1 LGRPP
6 VPPLLGVGVLWSPGD
21 RAGAWRRTARARGG
35 RCRERWTSGGVSSA
49 GSSGWPR
56 RRRTGTAG
64 PTCWRTEQSREVRRA
79 RGSISSPPRPVV
91 GAPARG
97 GGCRRWARRVS
108 LRMATACRSFSLGA
122 AYGETARRR
131 VHRDAGSTATVPRPP
146 YAGLARRRHVAARL
160 GAGALAPEHGEDAV
174 GALFYFVCTIS
185 KMHNSLKCQLT
196 SKSPNSKVVEEL

>member
-91 GAPARG
+91 GARAGGADVDDGRGACRSAWQRPAGLSPWARRTVRPRG
-97 GGCRRWARRVS
+97 GGSIATPGPQRRCRGLRTPGWRADATWPRGWERARSRQS
-108 LRMATACRSFSLGA
+108 
-122 AYGETARRR
+122 TARTPS
-131 VHRDAGSTATVPRPP
+131 APCFISF
-146 YAGLARRRHVAARL
+146 AR
-160 GAGALAPEHGEDAV
+160 
-174 GALFYFVCTIS
+174 FQ
-185 KMHNSLKCQLT
+185 KCIT
-196 SKSPNSKVVEEL
+196 P